1 MTTEHDTAGA
11 AQTGPAPR
19 PQAVRDP
26 LTEAALFLVLT
37 VRPGGEPAVRELL
50 PELAPLRRS
59 VGFRRPQARLSCVAG
74 IGSQLWDR
82 LFAGPRPAELHPFRE
97 LRGPAHT
104 APATPGDL
112 LLHLRAEHQ
121 DACFELAG
129 QLLERLAGATDVVD
143 EVAGFGYFD
152 RRDLLGFVDGTE
164 NPEGTEADAAALIG
178 AADPAFAGGSYVIV
192 QKYLHDLTAWQA
204 LPVEQQE
211 CAVGRTKLA
220 DVELPAAE
228 QPADSHVA
236 LTSLDPAPD
245 GTERQILRLNMPFGS
260 YASGEFGTYFIGY
273 CRTPAVTEEML
284 ENMFLG
290 RPPATHDRLLD
301 FSTAVTGG
309 LFFVPAADL
318 LDDPPAPAPAA
329 GVTDSV
335 STGSVSTGSF
345 KTDSFKTGSLEIGSL
360 KRSTT
365 P

>member
-11 AQTGPAPR
+11 ARTGSPPR
-19 PQAVRDP
+19 PQAVLDP

-50 PELAPLRRS
+50 PELAALRRS
-59 VGFRRPQARLSCVAG
+59 VGFRVPQARLSCVAG
-74 IGSQLWDR
+74 IGSRLWDR

-97 LRGPAHT
+97 LRGPRHT

-112 LLHLRAEHQ
+112 LLHLRAERQ

-129 QLLERLAGATDVVD
+129 QLLARLADAVEVAD
-143 EVAGFGYFD
+143 EVTGFGYFD

-178 AADPAFAGGSYVIV
+178 AEDPDFAGGSYVMV

-211 CAVGRTKLA
+211 HAVGRTKLA
-220 DVELPAAE
+220 DIELPDAE
-228 QPADSHVA
+228 QPADSHVS
-236 LTSLDPAPD
+236 LTSLEPAAD
-245 GTERQILRLNMPFGS
+245 GGERQILRANMPFGS

-290 RPPATHDRLLD
+290 RPPGNHDRLLD

-309 LFFVPAADL
+309 LYFVPAADL
-318 LDDPPAPAPAA
+318 LADPPPPAPSGATA
-329 GVTDSV
+329 GSD
-335 STGSVSTGSF
+335 
-345 KTDSFKTGSLEIGSL
+345 GSLGIGSL
-360 KRSTT
+360 KPDRSLNRSTT
-365 P
+365 A